1 MKKVMLAV
9 MISSVMLLSGCET
22 ETKEVSQNYDIPEGL
37 KDCKLYEMKGKDG
50 GRLTIV
56 RCPLSATTTT
66 YSAGKST
73 VTNTVVEQ
81 PEQNSVKSMLKD
93 GKNSNEVEINGETYR
108 KSESMQEIQIN
119 GETYKKIQ

>member
-66 YSAGKST
+66 HTSGKST
-73 VTNTVVEQ
+73 LTNTVVEQ
-81 PEQNSVKSMLKD
+81 PDQHSVKPLMKEN
-93 GKNSNEVEINGETYR
+93 KNNEVEINGETYR